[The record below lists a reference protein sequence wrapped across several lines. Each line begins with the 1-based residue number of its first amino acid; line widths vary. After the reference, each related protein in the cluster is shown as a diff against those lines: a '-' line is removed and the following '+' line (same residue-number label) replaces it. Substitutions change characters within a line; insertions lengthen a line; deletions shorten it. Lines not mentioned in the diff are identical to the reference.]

1 MTDDYAA
8 LVARL
13 RDIADR
19 VDAGD
24 VFEIHGSTGLR
35 EAANVIEWLDPDA
48 ERNSWRNSE
57 IRKLQERVRE
67 LEAVEKAAREAATML
82 AYVVDEVAA
91 LEYEMAEAADLVP
104 VMVKATADVLAD
116 RAGNARDFLE
126 RHNALRGREVS
137 GE

>member
-48 ERNSWRNSE
+48 ERNSWRHSE
-57 IRKLQERVRE
+57 IRKLQVRVRE
-67 LEAVEKAAREAATML
+67 LEAVEEAARILVDAVIEWRDRPMSSFIPATPFDAL
-82 AYVVDEVAA
+82 RAA
-91 LEYEMAEAADLVP
+91 LREKGAE
-104 VMVKATADVLAD
+104 
-116 RAGNARDFLE
+116 R
-126 RHNALRGREVS
+126 
-137 GE
+137 